1 MFYSENGVIVLR
13 VGDWYIWPYSYFV
26 REWGSKTH
34 TVHLEDGERVIG
46 YKSRTSPKES
56 NYISWWDEQLRTSPR
71 NRNPDDAH
79 HCDF

>member
-1 MFYSENGVIVLR
+1 MFYSKNGEIVLS
-13 VGDWYIWPYSYFV
+13 VGHWYNRPYSYFGNDA
-26 REWGSKTH
+26 GSKTL

-56 NYISWWDEQLRTSPR
+56 NYISWYDEQLRTSPR
-71 NRNPDDAH
+71 NRNPDDAY